1 MIDVMMRHKHLLIV
15 PGLLLVLASLAW
27 TTPSTVRKEPNGWL
41 NVRLFGA
48 KGDGVADDT
57 EAIQAAI
64 SSALEDLGGTV
75 FLPAGTYLVTQP
87 IALESGVSLVGA
99 SQRSTVVK
107 KTNDTSNTDG
117 FDCVFYARTKF
128 GWHIQGVTVIGNRT
142 RNPADGAIT
151 VSSDGILAYG
161 CSYFFLQD
169 VRVQECQYGFNLRQC
184 WCASIENAC
193 ALRCQS
199 YGFYAWNSCTS
210 LTFKTCTAWA
220 TGGAFKLWG
229 CLYSTIIS
237 PAYDY
242 GDAGGHPEDPFLSAD
257 GTMSSGGNYQSPGC
271 VFHLAS
277 STVTIVSP
285 GTENG
290 YSRYMYCEGSDV
302 VVTNPTVNRVE
313 CHASPWRFIE
323 LRGTA
328 TSSVEILNPRF
339 ILVVNKLEPASNRCG
354 LYVEN
359 ATKQRLTFNRHFEFD
374 PSFGPYGCSSAG
386 VYVSSREAFPIS
398 IPAAVEDGD
407 TAITA
412 ANLQAK
418 ILTMASSTTGRAP
431 TVPTGTAVNAVILI
445 GESLDWSFI
454 NTGDQTVTITA
465 AEGHTLVGGMAIAA
479 GTQKSF
485 RTRCS
490 AANTAVTYALS

>member
-64 SSALEDLGGTV
+64 SSALEDRGGTV

-99 SQRSTVVK
+99 SQMSTVVK

-117 FDCVFYARTKF
+117 FDCVFYARKKV

-142 RNPADGAIT
+142 RDPADGAIT

-193 ALRCQS
+193 ALRCQC

-237 PAYDY
+237 PACDY
-242 GDAGGHPEDPFLSAD
+242 SDAGGHPKDPFLSAD

-271 VFHLAS
+271 VFYLAG
-277 STVTIVSP
+277 STVTILSP

-302 VVTNPTVNRVE
+302 TITNPVAERIE
-313 CHASPWRFIE
+313 CHAAPWRFIE

-328 TSSVEILNPRF
+328 VSSVEITNPRF
-339 ILVVNKLEPASNRCG
+339 NGVVNTLPPAFNRCG

-359 ATKQRLTFNRHFEFD
+359 ADKQRLVFNRLPKLSD
-374 PSFGPYGCSSAG
+374 SFGEYEYSKRG
-386 VYVSSREAFPIS
+386 VYTATAQQVTVGPPVPVAKEV
-398 IPAAVEDGD
+398 VEH
-407 TAITA
+407 
-412 ANLQAK
+412 
-418 ILTMASSTTGRAP
+418 
-431 TVPTGTAVNAVILI
+431 I
-445 GESLDWSFI
+445 GLS
-454 NTGDQTVTITA
+454 QP
-465 AEGHTLVGGMAIAA
+465 
-479 GTQKSF
+479 
-485 RTRCS
+485 
-490 AANTAVTYALS
+490 ALSS